1 MSSDRKDLSQ
11 QAVNTFEFAKAIAK
25 RLEQDY
31 IGTEHLLLGLAHDV
45 NSVAGRAINNVGFNF
60 KQIADEVGR
69 MVKRAPHFA
78 ADNIDFTPR
87 MRRVMSESA
96 MISDSFKDNFVG
108 TGHLMLALLEETEGA
123 SVDIMQKLGI
133 NAELLESEVMDLMEV
148 YEEEVT
154 GKAIMLRRSVDMDG
168 NEINPKRAS
177 GSNKSSLLDK
187 VSRDLTQMAAAGKL
201 DPLVGRD
208 NEIQRVMQILSR
220 RTKNNPILLGEPGV
234 GKTAVAEGLAAC
246 IAAGRAAPS
255 LRKKRV
261 LALSLTSLV
270 AGAHFRGD
278 FEERL
283 KDVID
288 EVKKQGNIILFIDE
302 IHTLVGAGASEG
314 SLDAANIL
322 KPALSKGE
330 LQLIGATTN
339 AEYQKY
345 LAKDS
350 ALARRFQQ
358 VTVDEPSEEGTR
370 EILAGLRPKYEDFH
384 RAIILDEAI
393 AAAVKLSK
401 RYITTRFLP
410 DKAIDLIDE
419 AAAKVRI
426 KAAKAAKQEKNKKK
440 PQARVKVTAKD
451 IADVVA
457 QWTGIPVQE
466 IAARETDKLLKLEKI
481 LSSRVIGQ
489 KAACA
494 AVAKAIRRARAGI
507 KDPRRPIGSFLFL
520 GPTGVGK
527 TELAKTLAE
536 GVFGSEN
543 SIIRF
548 DMSEFMEKHTAA
560 RMIGAPPGYVGFEEG
575 GQLTDKVRKKPYSI
589 ILLDEIEKAH
599 PDVFNMLLQV
609 LDDGRLT
616 DGQGNTVDFRN
627 TVIIM
632 TSNIGARFLAKGSR
646 TLGFATCKD
655 DADTGVE
662 TKILNE
668 VKQVFKPEF
677 LNRIDDVIIF
687 KPLTKIELTKI
698 VDLLLKDLRA
708 RLAEKEIRLEIST
721 AAKELII
728 AKGSDT
734 KYGARPLKRAITK
747 LVEDELAEKLLA
759 REFVAGDI
767 IYIKKQG
774 EKLAFNKKQTA
785 KKALTHAE

>member
-1 MSSDRKDLSQ
+1 MSDRKDISQ
-11 QAVNTFEFAKAIAK
+11 PAVNAIEFARAMAK
-25 RLEQDY
+25 KLEQDY
-31 IGTEHLLLGLAHDV
+31 IGTEHLLLGLARDI
-45 NSVAGRAINNVGFNF
+45 NSVAGEAINNIGFSF
-60 KQIADEVGR
+60 EQLAAEVSR
-69 MVKRAPHFA
+69 MVQRAPHFA
-78 ADNIDFTPR
+78 ADNVDFTPR

-123 SVDIMQKLGI
+123 SVDIMQNLGI
-133 NAELLESEVMDLMEV
+133 NVEMLEAEVMDSMEIC
-148 YEEEVT
+148 EEEVT
-154 GKAIMLRRSVDMDG
+154 GKAIMMRRYVDENG
-168 NEINPKRAS
+168 NEINPKKTSGRA
-177 GSNKSSLLDK
+177 GSLLAK
-187 VSRDLTQMAAAGKL
+187 FSRDLTQMAADNKL
-201 DPLVGRD
+201 DPVVGRD
-208 NEIQRVMQILSR
+208 NEIQRIMQILSR

-234 GKTAVAEGLAAC
+234 GKTAVVEGLANR
-246 IAAGRAAPS
+246 IVKGKVPPS
-255 LRKKRV
+255 LKKKRL

-270 AGAHFRGD
+270 AGTRYRGD

-283 KDVID
+283 KSVID
-288 EVKKQGNIILFIDE
+288 EVQRLGNIILFIDE
-302 IHTLVGAGASEG
+302 MHTLVGAGASEG

-322 KPALSKGE
+322 KPALSRGE
-330 LQLIGATTN
+330 LQLIGATTST
-339 AEYQKY
+339 EYQKY
-345 LAKDS
+345 LAQDS

-358 VTVDEPSEEGTR
+358 VNVDEPSEDSTK
-370 EILAGLRPKYEDFH
+370 EILIGLRSKYEEFH
-384 RAIILDEAI
+384 QAVILDEAL
-393 AAAVKLSK
+393 AAAVNLSK

-426 KAAKAAKQEKNKKK
+426 NTAKAGKKK
-440 PQARVKVTAKD
+440 TQVRVKVAAKD

-457 QWTGIPVQE
+457 QWTGIPVSE

-481 LSSRVIGQ
+481 LGSRVIGQ
-489 KAACA
+489 DAACT

-527 TELAKTLAE
+527 TELAKTLAA
-536 GVFGSEN
+536 GVFGSES

-616 DGQGNTVDFRN
+616 DGHGKTVDFRN

-632 TSNIGARFLAKGSR
+632 TSNIGASFLAKGAKA
-646 TLGFATCKD
+646 LGFATGKT
-655 DADTGVE
+655 DANANAAA
-662 TKILNE
+662 KILNE
-668 VKQVFKPEF
+668 VKQVLKPEF
-677 LNRIDDVIIF
+677 LNRIDDMIVF
-687 KPLTKIELTKI
+687 KPLAKPELTKI

-708 RLAEKEIRLEIST
+708 RLAEKEIRLEVS
-721 AAKELII
+721 APAKDLII

-747 LVEDELAEKLLA
+747 LIEDELAEKLLA
-759 REFVAGDI
+759 REFAAGDI

-774 EKLAFNKKQTA
+774 EKLVFNKRQLVKRA
-785 KKALTHAE
+785 VTHAE